1 MLILKI
7 TKMILLYLLVFF
19 SSTAH
24 QQANSW
30 HGIIPLRS
38 TRADVEKLL
47 GPPSP
52 YSKALYA
59 AAYKTE
65 NERVSVLYSTGPCDV
80 EPSHGWN
87 IPRGTVI
94 SIDVEPDVKLKF
106 ADLKL
111 DESKYKKVRDPEIP
125 QIVSYTSEKDGVSI
139 EVDMNEG
146 VVTTFRYS
154 PMSKDNHLLCSP
166 RTSNSSQLTAFR
178 PRKID
183 EYSEIPFSSEKK
195 RLDSFAKQLLN
206 DSTSQGY
213 IFAYA
218 GRRACLG
225 EAIRLAKR
233 AKNYLVNKHD
243 ISGARLTLVDSGYR
257 ERWAI
262 ELYVVPL
269 GTVMSPA
276 TPTVEPDKVQIIK
289 NCNSKAHKRR
299 PLGRHRS

>member
-1 MLILKI
+1 MLILEV
-7 TKMILLYLLVFF
+7 TKMVLLYLLIFF
-19 SSTAH
+19 SSTTH

-47 GPPSP
+47 GPPTP
-52 YSKALYA
+52 DSKALYA
-59 AAYKTE
+59 ADYRTA
-65 NERVSVLYSTGPCDV
+65 NERVFILYSTGPCEV

-87 IPRGTVI
+87 IPRSTVI
-94 SIDVEPDVKLKF
+94 SISVEPNVKPKF
-106 ADLKL
+106 TDLKL

-125 QIVSYTSEKDGVSI
+125 QFVSYGNEKDGISI

-146 VVTTFRYS
+146 VVNTFRYS

-166 RTSNSSQLTAFR
+166 PTSNSSQLTGYL

-183 EYSEIPFSSEKK
+183 EYSEIPFSSEKE

-206 DSTSQGY
+206 APTSQGY

-218 GRRACLG
+218 GKRACTGDAL
-225 EAIRLAKR
+225 RLAKR
-233 AKNYLVNKHD
+233 AKNYLVNKHG
-243 ISGARLTLVDSGYR
+243 IGEARFVIVDSGYR

-262 ELYVVPL
+262 ELYIIPL
-269 GTVMSPA
+269 GTVMPPS
-276 TPTVEPDKVQIIK
+276 TPTVDPDKVQIIK
-289 NCNSKAHKRR
+289 NCNSKTHKRR
-299 PLGRHRS
+299 SS